1 MKLSRRYQEMKQYD
15 EDSFNNYSNDQSL
28 MREKEWKNIA

>member
-15 EDSFNNYSNDQSL
+15 EDSFNYSNDLSM
-28 MREKEWKNIA
+28 MREKEWKQIAQ